1 MSITPTEQRFFADIA
16 QILQTGR
23 SQSYRAVNTAMLQTY
38 WRLGQRIVKE
48 EQHGLARAEYGQSI
62 LSKLSRYLGTQFG
75 QGFSVA
81 NLRNFRQFYLT
92 FPNFDE
98 FVTHCVA
105 NLSWTHVRLIM
116 RLDLK
121 TGKLTHQDIGQL
133 DMYVRM
139 FDDLK
144 RGVDDNPTLGVILCA
159 DKDETLVHYSVLS
172 ESQQL
177 FASKYQ
183 TLLPTEAE
191 LAAMLEQEAAKC
203 IRNAEENATEGD
215 V

>member
-16 QILQTGR
+16 QILQMGR
-23 SQSYRAVNTAMLQTY
+23 SQSYRAINTAMLQTY

-48 EQHGLARAEYGQSI
+48 EQHGQARAEYGQSI
-62 LSKLSRYLGTQFG
+62 LSKLSRYLGDEFG
-75 QGFSVA
+75 KGFSVA

-116 RLDLK
+116 RLD
-121 TGKLTHQDIGQL
+121 HD
-133 DMYVRM
+133 
-139 FDDLK
+139 
-144 RGVDDNPTLGVILCA
+144 
-159 DKDETLVHYSVLS
+159 

-183 TLLPTEAE
+183 TILPTEAE

-203 IRNAEENATEGD
+203 IRNAEDNATEGD

>member
-1 MSITPTEQRFFADIA
+1 M
-16 QILQTGR
+16 QI
-23 SQSYRAVNTAMLQTY
+23 
-38 WRLGQRIVKE
+38 
-48 EQHGLARAEYGQSI
+48 
-62 LSKLSRYLGTQFG
+62 
-75 QGFSVA
+75 
-81 NLRNFRQFYLT
+81 YLT

-98 FVTHCVA
+98 FATQCVA

-116 RLDLK
+116 CLDN
-121 TGKLTHQDIGQL
+121 D
-133 DMYVRM
+133 
-139 FDDLK
+139 
-144 RGVDDNPTLGVILCA
+144 
-159 DKDETLVHYSVLS
+159 

-203 IRNAEENATEGD
+203 IRNAEDNATEGD